1 MHGSCR
7 PHPSEA
13 LSVMK
18 MTMKMTR
25 TTKMMMR
32 MLPSLV
38 RFETLSPPPQHDPLS
53 QINALLSATSGEVD
67 DDDDEDDG
75 LEDDDEDQDEGMQF
89 ALNDDEEEEEEEE
102 EEKAAPPKRQR
113 TDASASGRPE
123 QKQKQPLK
131 EQQPLPEKK
140 QKPSKHVAAAA
151 AAAPALGGSSGGGSG
166 GGGGFFAQTPEGTT
180 FSASS
185 FTDLN
190 LSRPLIKACSAL
202 GYTMP
207 TPIQA
212 ACIPLALSGRDICG
226 SAITGSGKTAAFTLP
241 ILERLLHRPRQVAA
255 TYVLILT
262 PTRELAVQIHSMVQ
276 KLAQYTDVQAALI
289 VGGLSVQVR
298 AGVAVVHW
306 VRAWKP

>member
-1 MHGSCR
+1 
-7 PHPSEA
+7 
-13 LSVMK
+13 
-18 MTMKMTR
+18 
-25 TTKMMMR
+25 
-32 MLPSLV
+32 
-38 RFETLSPPPQHDPLS
+38 
-53 QINALLSATSGEVD
+53 
-67 DDDDEDDG
+67 
-75 LEDDDEDQDEGMQF
+75 MQF
-89 ALNDDEEEEEEEE
+89 ALNDDEEEEEEE

-131 EQQPLPEKK
+131 EQQPQPEKK

-151 AAAPALGGSSGGGSG
+151 PAPGGGSSGGGGS
-166 GGGGFFAQTPEGTT
+166 GGFFAQTPEGTT